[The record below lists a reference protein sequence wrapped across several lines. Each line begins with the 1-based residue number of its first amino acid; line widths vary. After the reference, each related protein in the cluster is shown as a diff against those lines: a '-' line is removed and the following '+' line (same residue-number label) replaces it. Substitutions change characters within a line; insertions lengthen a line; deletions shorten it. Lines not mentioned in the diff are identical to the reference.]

1 MTSSVTI
8 APLVGLGEITDGT
21 DLAAALSEVLGEVA
35 WPDGS
40 TGLAEGD
47 IVVVSSKVVS
57 KAEGRRVPASDRDQ
71 AIDEESVALVASK
84 RTPQGV
90 TRIVRTRT
98 GLVLAAAGVDASDV
112 PGDQVLLL
120 PVDPDASAR
129 ALRARIAALMQTQI
143 GVIITDT
150 LGRAWRDGLSDVA
163 IGVAGIIPLADHRG
177 LPDREGRP
185 MEATVIAVADEIASA
200 ADLVKG
206 KARGIPA
213 AVIRGLAHHVTSEDG
228 PGARAMVRPE
238 SEDLFTLGTAEA
250 VAQGRREAVS
260 ARRTVR
266 FFDDRPVADDII
278 EAAVAAAVT
287 APSPHHTT
295 PWHFV
300 VVDDGDV
307 RTRLLDDMR
316 DAWIEDL
323 RGLDQFTE
331 ESIRRRVAR
340 GDVLRRSPAL
350 ILPFLDLSA
359 AMHHYPDERRRS
371 AERDLFL
378 LAGGAAVQNLMVA
391 LAAHDVGSAWISS
404 TVFCAETVQTTLD
417 LPTSWQPL
425 GAVAAGYPAEEAGP
439 RPARDA
445 RQFLHRT

>member
-8 APLVGLGEITDGT
+8 TPLVGLGEITDGT
-21 DLAAALSEVLGEVA
+21 DLAAALSHVVGEVT

-40 TGLAEGD
+40 SGLAEGD
-47 IVVVSSKVVS
+47 IIVVSSKIVS
-57 KAEGRRVPASDRDQ
+57 KAEGRSVPASDRER
-71 AIDEESVALVASK
+71 AIDEETVALVASK
-84 RTPQGV
+84 QTPQGL

-129 ALRARIAALMQTQI
+129 ALRARIAALQQTQV

-150 LGRAWRDGLSDVA
+150 LGRAWRDGLSDAA
-163 IGVAGIIPLADHRG
+163 IGVAGITPMADHRG

-185 MEATVIAVADEIASA
+185 MEATVIAIADEIASA

-206 KARGIPA
+206 KALGVPA

-250 VAQGRREAVS
+250 LAQGRREAVS

-300 VVDDGDV
+300 VVDDMTM

-323 RGLDQFTE
+323 RGIDHFSE
-331 ESIRRRVAR
+331 ESITRRIAR
-340 GDVLRRSPAL
+340 GDVLRRAPAL
-350 ILPFLDLSA
+350 ILPFLDLAVS
-359 AMHHYPDERRRS
+359 MHHYPDERRRS

-391 LAAHDVGSAWISS
+391 LAAYDVGSAWISS
-404 TVFCAETVQTTLD
+404 TVFCAETVQQTLD
-417 LPTSWQPL
+417 LPSSWQPL
-425 GAVAAGYPAEEAGP
+425 GAVAVGYPGEEARP

-445 RQFLHRT
+445 RQFLHRA